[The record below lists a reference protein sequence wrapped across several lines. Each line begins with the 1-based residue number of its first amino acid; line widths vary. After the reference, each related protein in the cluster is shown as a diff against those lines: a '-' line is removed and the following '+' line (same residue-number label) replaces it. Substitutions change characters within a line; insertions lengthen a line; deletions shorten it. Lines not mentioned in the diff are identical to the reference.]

1 MKHRGAHRPQEDEH
15 RFRRQHDVI
24 ERVTE
29 QLADADG
36 NIGDPWRSVRLLIG
50 MERSKRISPAMRAAG
65 DRFHELFMLAHLDPL
80 KAADMG
86 RTGSGGGAMGYR
98 GSIKARDEV
107 ARALAA
113 LGGPSSAAGCCAW
126 FVLGCEYSLTQ
137 WGSREGWRGRA
148 IRPEEASGML
158 IIVLDGLERHF
169 SR

>member
-1 MKHRGAHRPQEDEH
+1 VKHKAAYRPQEDEH

-29 QLADADG
+29 QIADADG
-36 NIGDPWRSVRLLIG
+36 NIGNPWRSVRLLVG

-65 DRFHELFMLAHLDPL
+65 DRFHELFRLAHLDPL
-80 KAADMG
+80 KAADMS
-86 RTGSGGGAMGYR
+86 RVGSGGRAMGYR
-98 GSIKARDEV
+98 GSIKAHEEV

-137 WGSREGWRGRA
+137 WGSGEGWRGRA
-148 IRPEEASGML
+148 VRPEEASGML
-158 IIVLDGLERHF
+158 ISALGVLERHF
-169 SR
+169 EV